1 MKGSEIIVDRL
12 KKENVDTI
20 FGYPGGAVIP
30 IFDTLHSTEEIDVTL
45 TRHEQGATHAAD
57 GYARATG
64 KPGVC
69 IVTSGPGATNT
80 ITGLATAKLDS
91 IPVIVIS
98 GQVPTSMIGTDA
110 FQETDFFGLSSSIC
124 KHNYLVKDIKKLPQ
138 IIKEAF
144 HVATS
149 GRPGPVTIDIPKDVS
164 LADLPDYKYPEEVDM
179 AGYKPIKDGNMA
191 QIKELAEAIKKADKP
206 VLYTGGG
213 IVASGAEKE

>member
-30 IFDTLHSTEEIDVTL
+30 IFDTLHSTKEINVTL
-45 TRHEQGATHAAD
+45 TRHEQGASHAAD

-80 ITGLATAKLDS
+80 VTGLATAKLDS
-91 IPVIVIS
+91 VPVIVIS
-98 GQVPTSMIGTDA
+98 GQVPTGYIGTDA
-110 FQETDFFGLSSSIC
+110 FQETDFFGLSRSIC
-124 KHNYLVKDIKKLPQ
+124 KHNYLVKDIKELPK

-144 HVATS
+144 HVAKS

-164 LADLPDYKYPEEVDM
+164 LDELENYKYPDKVDL
-179 AGYKPIKDGNMA
+179 AGYKPVLEGNMK
-191 QIKELAEAIKKADKP
+191 QIKKLAEAIKESEKP

-213 IVASGAEKE
+213 IVTSGA